1 MDRQYTVHTQSPLG
15 LIEIKADGRYITS
28 LRLIKSADNVPSENS
43 VSEFAPHI
51 KQCIIELREY
61 FAGERTTFTVPIKQ
75 NGTEF
80 QQKVWQ
86 QLLKIPYGT
95 TTSYIELARRLG
107 NVKLARAVG
116 GANHR
121 NKLWIVV
128 PCHRVIGADGS
139 LTGYAGGLECK
150 QWLLQ
155 HEAGNRAK
163 TQQ

>member
-1 MDRQYTVHTQSPLG
+1 MDRQYTIHTQSPLG

-28 LRLIKSADNVPSENS
+28 LRLIKYADDVLPENS
-43 VSEFAPHI
+43 AGELAPHI
-51 KQCIIELREY
+51 KQCVIELEEY
-61 FAGERTTFTVPIKQ
+61 FAGKRANFTVPIQ
-75 NGTEF
+75 QSGTEF

-95 TTSYIELARRLG
+95 TISYIELARRLG
-107 NVKLARAVG
+107 NAKLTRAVG

-155 HEAGNRAK
+155 HEAGNSAK
-163 TQQ
+163 TQK